1 MSVIPATREAEAR
14 GMRAYGQPGK
24 LRDLSIK
31 QKKVKDWEYSSVA
44 KCLPIVC
51 KVIGPIP
58 STIEIAILKI
68 SVMVSI
74 AYIYITAAGI
84 N

>member
-1 MSVIPATREAEAR
+1 MVSL
-14 GMRAYGQPGK
+14 GN

-31 QKKVKDWEYSSVA
+31 QKKVKDWEYSSVT

-74 AYIYITAAGI
+74 AYIYHCSWHQLRDMSLDISMRMLSKD
-84 N
+84 